1 MKKLTILFAVFLLVI
16 ILLADAGS
24 LGFLY
29 FVYDFPYGDK
39 AGHFILF
46 GIFSFLLNLTFLRS
60 RPISTLKRVAVTVTV
75 TLALV
80 IGLEEFS
87 QGLFAHRTSDLLD
100 LLSSYTGAMLGAW
113 LAYRMKR
120 P

>member
-1 MKKLTILFAVFLLVI
+1 
-16 ILLADAGS
+16 
-24 LGFLY
+24 
-29 FVYDFPYGDK
+29 
-39 AGHFILF
+39 
-46 GIFSFLLNLTFLRS
+46 
-60 RPISTLKRVAVTVTV
+60 V

-100 LLSSYTGAMLGAW
+100 LLSSYAGAMLGAW